1 MRKTSYV
8 EIWSTHICTCL
19 LTYTHAHKQTSKTD
33 PKRSKEREREET
45 RKEGKKEERGK
56 EEKTQVYFLPSFVS
70 AFRIHVGQNPSHHH
84 LLTPFMGE
92 EQLMA
97 PSAPST

>member
-1 MRKTSYV
+1 MPA
-8 EIWSTHICTCL
+8 HIHTCT
-19 LTYTHAHKQTSKTD
+19 QTNIQDAREKGGG
-33 PKRSKEREREET
+33 KGKKERKEERRRKERGREET

-56 EEKTQVYFLPSFVS
+56 EEKAQVYFLPSFVS